1 MQPTGRLDAPLM
13 QIFSIMKKNRVD
25 ADAAEPAGPGVPS
38 GIQIPIRVEEPV
50 KPDRQQGAAVAAAAR
65 SRKCVRG
72 SS

>member
-50 KPDRQQGAAVAAAAR
+50 KPDRQQGGG
-65 SRKCVRG
+65 CC
-72 SS
+72 SSS